1 MKIPDDEAAESFV
14 TACRENPNSMA
25 IASKV
30 LFYSDHVF
38 KAESAKKKMSPLIK
52 QLSLMFGG
60 VEEVQQQQKWVIS
73 DFQLIYF
80 GSFSVDA

>member
-1 MKIPDDEAAESFV
+1 MMKIPDDEAAESFV

-60 VEEVQQQQKWVIS
+60 VEEVQQQQK
-73 DFQLIYF
+73 
-80 GSFSVDA
+80 